1 MKAFVIL
8 FMYLLTAIPLRSYSQ
23 ETEKQKIIDVITSEL
38 DYWYGKDRDKWANC
52 IVQTSEFQ
60 LTTASPRFYN
70 AIRTFDSLEATTKQ
84 HFGSPVDLHAKRIRK
99 TDFKVSIKGNIA
111 IVDYTLR
118 GDAFPQPFTGDQFM
132 ILEKQG
138 KSWKGLRQHTV
149 IKSAYEVND
158 ANVEAGLNDQGYKL
172 IQLQRLDDAIK
183 VFALN
188 TQLFPNAWNT
198 WDSLADAYMKKG
210 EKQIAIGYFKKS
222 IALNPKNEYAKEMVE
237 SLEKN

>member
-1 MKAFVIL
+1 MLLPVSWITGTAKTAINGRIASFRH
-8 FMYLLTAIPLRSYSQ
+8 LTA
-23 ETEKQKIIDVITSEL
+23 
-38 DYWYGKDRDKWANC
+38 G
-52 IVQTSEFQ
+52 
-60 LTTASPRFYN
+60 PRFYN

-84 HFGSPVDLHAKRIRK
+84 HFGTPVDPNAKRIRK

-158 ANVEAGLNDQGYKL
+158 ANVEAALNDQGYKL

-183 VFALN
+183 VFTLN

-222 IALNPKNEYAKEMVE
+222 ITLNPQNEYAKEMVE